1 MDFSE
6 LDNQYYS
13 SLLKNYSKKEDLRK
27 RYRDEYFAK
36 MFTSYVKT
44 DASLYTISYENLFQE
59 LVALGCN
66 VKKTPYGQG
75 AHWILD
81 NETYYLHVI
90 GESLIIENLRNS
102 VCSFEVGNCNI
113 SSLVR
118 YLNCWKEICNDADK
132 TFEKMGPIYK
142 EMVEIEKEVTAFK
155 KAIRMYGLT
164 LEEIEE
170 EYEKAL
176 RFFDLQEHAMHV
188 AEVKKAE
195 VVSVEENSN
204 STSQKKTEKTTTV
217 TPSQKDV

>member
-1 MDFSE
+1 MAKGFIDKFLNTENRESLENSE
-6 LDNQYYS
+6 GAIYVH
-13 SLLKNYSKKEDLRK
+13 KNRKVKEFRKQVDTLAQEFNDRSKTKNVLWTEIKELEK
-27 RYRDEYFAK
+27 Q
-36 MFTSYVKT
+36 
-44 DASLYTISYENLFQE
+44 NLF
-59 LVALGCN
+59 
-66 VKKTPYGQG
+66 KKLFKFRKFT
-75 AHWILD
+75 IEKKRL
-81 NETYYLHVI
+81 
-90 GESLIIENLRNS
+90 ESMIAVENGLI
-102 VCSFEVGNCNI
+102 
-113 SSLVR
+113 
-118 YLNCWKEICNDADK
+118 DK